1 MPQRFLRPGIR
12 TSPRWNAVSHRAAR
26 LYVAILTL
34 VDDYGRYD
42 GRPSVLWADAFA
54 VWNDQNPQSAISPQ
68 ETAADCQHLAAEK
81 LLEFYEVDGRVY
93 LQVVQWEEKP
103 RNKSKWP
110 SPTSSERLPMAA
122 DSCRNLPPSSSS
134 SPAPAP
140 STTPSPLQAGVVSSC
155 PAGQAPEKTREVQ
168 NGKAQFEILRLALNA
183 HFKRPANQPWT
194 YAEEH
199 AGVRICQREGW
210 QDELK
215 LVTVFLNS
223 IPEKNR
229 QYETGWRSIVRLFE
243 TWGEVIDR
251 ARTIGAKL
259 IAKPW
264 MDADGIPADPFPDKL
279 AKLSPEKQKEWL
291 ADYDAYTR
299 S

>member
-1 MPQRFLRPGIR
+1 M
-12 TSPRWNAVSHRAAR
+12 
-26 LYVAILTL
+26 
-34 VDDYGRYD
+34 
-42 GRPSVLWADAFA
+42 
-54 VWNDQNPQSAISPQ
+54 
-68 ETAADCQHLAAEK
+68 
-81 LLEFYEVDGRVY
+81 
-93 LQVVQWEEKP
+93 
-103 RNKSKWP
+103 
-110 SPTSSERLPMAA
+110 
-122 DSCRNLPPSSSS
+122 
-134 SPAPAP
+134 
-140 STTPSPLQAGVVSSC
+140 VSSC
-155 PAGQAPEKTREVQ
+155 PAGQATEKAREAQ
-168 NGKAQFEILRLALNA
+168 NGKVQFEILRLALNT

-199 AGVRICQREGW
+199 AGARICQREGW
-210 QDELK
+210 QEELK
-215 LVTVFLNS
+215 LATVFLNS
-223 IPEKNR
+223 IPEKKR